1 MSCPGFE
8 SLLAPPSSSSSS
20 SVPSFFGPSLHR
32 HYAASSLLR
41 PLLTSPRLSPWRSP
55 QVRCRIS
62 PLAPPGSTRCVLM
75 IFGLRCSEAAC
86 RPHHA
91 SLPVRVPAVES
102 LLSASFSFAS
112 RLRLAVQLRLP
123 SSAPIGS
130 FHPTRFCPCW
140 AHSARVPLDPL
151 YAKRTDSPLPNR
163 PTGASAAVNRTTQR
177 KLPRT
182 SRRLSVASP
191 TYRLEPVV
199 V

>member
-140 AHSARVPLDPL
+140 AHSAPDPQVRPVPSHGFGCGSAGPL
-151 YAKRTDSPLPNR
+151 RQLVFQPVLFVPNIK
-163 PTGASAAVNRTTQR
+163 PSG
-177 KLPRT
+177 
-182 SRRLSVASP
+182 
-191 TYRLEPVV
+191 
-199 V
+199 